1 MTRRIGHISTGQI
14 LLAALLALTVVLSA
28 CQPERPSVVFV
39 YVSLPLKVQRNSGA
53 IVNGVKQAFD
63 EINNHIGNTEIKL
76 NIVNDGDDAGQWLP
90 DKEQQIATDAA
101 NDPLTVAYIGPY
113 NSGAAKISI
122 PITNKAGMLQISPST
137 TWPGLT
143 KVGFAQG
150 EPAIFY
156 PTGKRTFFRTCSTDD
171 LQGPA
176 AALWA
181 RDLKFRSFYV
191 LDDGETYGA
200 GVAAL
205 FARRAE
211 QIGLINLGRQTI
223 DKTAQDFSAVLAAV
237 KQANPDVVY
246 FGGTVANGAALI
258 VSQMRAM
265 GIKSAF
271 MGPDAIVD
279 TALIDGAQGAAEGVY
294 ATFVGAPA
302 DQLTTEVGKTFYAEY
317 KQKYNGEEPEA
328 YAQSGY
334 DAARVIIAAMQQADK
349 QGQPIN
355 RANLL
360 AYVGSG
366 VDFNGA
372 AGQFTFDRNGD
383 TQVILVSGN
392 VVQNGAFKFARLLTE
407 R

>member
-1 MTRRIGHISTGQI
+1 MMRRNGHLRAGRVW
-14 LLAALLALTVVLSA
+14 LAALLALSVSLSA
-28 CQPERPSVVFV
+28 CQPANPSVVFV

-63 EINNHIGNTEIKL
+63 EIDNHVGNTEIKL
-76 NIVNDGDDAGQWLP
+76 NIVNDGDDAGQWLT
-90 DKEQQIATDAA
+90 DKELQIATDAA

-143 KVGFAQG
+143 KPGFAQG

-211 QIGLINLGRQTI
+211 QIGLINLGQQTI
-223 DKTAQDFSAVLAAV
+223 DKTAKDFSAVLTVV

-246 FGGTVANGAALI
+246 FGGTVANGAAI
-258 VSQMRAM
+258 IITQMRAM
-265 GIKSAF
+265 GIQSAF

-279 TALIDGAQGAAEGVY
+279 TALLEDAQGAAEGVY
-294 ATFVGAPA
+294 ATFVGAPP
-302 DQLTTEVGKTFYAEY
+302 DQLTTERGRKFYADY
-317 KQKYNGEEPEA
+317 KQNFGDNPEA

-334 DAARVIIAAMQQADK
+334 DAAQVIIAAMQQVDK

-360 AYVGSG
+360 AYVESG
-366 VDFNGA
+366 VNFNGA
-372 AGQFTFDRNGD
+372 AGQFAFDRNGD